1 MQKKTKNTIS
11 LMRSFHSYVKLHWLL
26 TGNGVGES
34 TWASER
40 TEERES
46 IRCVGIG
53 RIQWKKR
60 KTEDVHKGSSKEP
73 CLVISQHQ
81 KRKLRNIIPKLD
93 YGQNT

>member
-1 MQKKTKNTIS
+1 
-11 LMRSFHSYVKLHWLL
+11 MRRFHSYVKLHWLL

-34 TWASER
+34 TWTSGR
-40 TEERES
+40 TEERKS
-46 IRCVGIG
+46 IRHSVGMG

-60 KTEDVHKGSSKEP
+60 KTECVHKGSSKDP

-93 YGQNT
+93 YGQNN